1 MDDAANFLRATYRGV
16 DQRSAEDAA
25 VTTYATGHG
34 LHYAQVQIGEWIK
47 GGWTATGTRQHYDAT
62 TRSAPNANSMEA
74 AFCADTSKFYGKEIN
89 TGEVL
94 KTEPS
99 LEDFGYYKM
108 VMVKSATGAAI

>member
-1 MDDAANFLRATYRGV
+1 V
-16 DQRSAEDAA
+16 
-25 VTTYATGHG
+25 
-34 LHYAQVQIGEWIK
+34 
-47 GGWTATGTRQHYDAT
+47 
-62 TRSAPNANSMEA
+62 EA
-74 AFCADTSKFYGKEIN
+74 AFCADTSKFYGKEIK